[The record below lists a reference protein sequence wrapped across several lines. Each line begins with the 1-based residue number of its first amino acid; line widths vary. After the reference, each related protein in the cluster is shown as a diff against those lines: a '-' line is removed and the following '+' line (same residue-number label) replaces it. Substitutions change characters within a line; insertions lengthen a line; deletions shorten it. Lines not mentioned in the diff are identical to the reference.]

1 MVLNQELGSRLQW
14 KIVEAFKLNCYQD
27 AYSMYEISLVD
38 TEPKK
43 TWLDGMIFEEWL
55 RELDR
60 KFARQGRVIIMIAD
74 NYPAHPEI

>member
-1 MVLNQELGSRLQW
+1 
-14 KIVEAFKLNCYQD
+14 
-27 AYSMYEISLVD
+27 MYEISLVD

-43 TWLDGMIFEEWL
+43 TWLDGTIFEEWL

-60 KFARQGRVIIMIAD
+60 KFERQGRVIIMIAD